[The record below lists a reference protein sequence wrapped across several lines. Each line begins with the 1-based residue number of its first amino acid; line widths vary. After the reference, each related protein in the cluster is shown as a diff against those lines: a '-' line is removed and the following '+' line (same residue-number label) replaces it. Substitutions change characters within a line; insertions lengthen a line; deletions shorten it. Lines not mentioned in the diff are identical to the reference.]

1 MLKMRKHLKFYL
13 FIIGI
18 FGGLASCHILKNFRN
33 KTDIQKSFLS
43 ENQNV
48 QIAVK
53 VDHYSASKNWF
64 YGSIEI
70 KNTTNKVIFFNF
82 NQRLIYDTDTLKAD
96 YNILPISYAQQ
107 AFLINPT
114 STLIWNVAWALKTKK
129 FDKTQ
134 PIEIINDLSYQ
145 EKN

>member
-1 MLKMRKHLKFYL
+1 MKIKTIFL
-13 FIIGI
+13 F
-18 FGGLASCHILKNFRN
+18 LLNFSLLTACFLTKKSLN
-33 KTDIQKSFLS
+33 EPAFQKTCFS
-43 ENQNV
+43 ENQDI

-107 AFLINPT
+107 AFLINPS
-114 STLIWNVAWALKTKK
+114 STLKWNVAWALKTKK

-134 PIEIINDLSYQ
+134 PIEVINDLSYQ

>member
-1 MLKMRKHLKFYL
+1 MKITTFLIFSVGL
-13 FIIGI
+13 F
-18 FGGLASCHILKNFRN
+18 FLFACILS
-33 KTDIQKSFLS
+33 KTQSIDKTIKKSFFS
-43 ENQNV
+43 ENRDV
-48 QIAVK
+48 QIMVK

-82 NQRLIYDTDTLKAD
+82 NQRLIYNTDTLKAD
-96 YNILPISYAQQ
+96 YNILPISYAQE
-107 AFLINPT
+107 AFLINP
-114 STLIWNVAWALKTKK
+114 SSALKWNVAWALKTKK

-134 PIEIINDLSYQ
+134 PIGIINDLSYQ